1 MSASYNDQTAW
12 LLQSNCID
20 SSARPSLD
28 TMYITVFAPT
38 GAFVCPRSH
47 NLGIGLRFHGCSA
60 PSNTYHTPRLGFKFR
75 DWFGVSWSHC
85 TWEHILHATFR
96 VLNFRD
102 WFGVS
107 CLYCTLQST
116 LETTFRVLNF
126 RDWFGVSFLYCTLK
140 STLETTFSVFI
151 HLGRLPSLF
160 RSRGKRRSL
169 AVNVGKYTINGS
181 YRLWRREMRIRH
193 VGFLVVQIVL

>member
-75 DWFGVSWSHC
+75 DWFGGSWSHC

-116 LETTFRVLNF
+116 LETTFRV
-126 RDWFGVSFLYCTLK
+126 
-140 STLETTFSVFI
+140 FI
-151 HLGRLPSLF
+151 HLGRLPSHF

-169 AVNVGKYTINGS
+169 AVFDQLRPFQGLCGNIMAV
-181 YRLWRREMRIRH
+181 LVWEMPSTSDS
-193 VGFLVVQIVL
+193 VWPESFQNNLQNEAQWYWTTVFQSF